1 MLTRL
6 RYLLLLLA
14 LVLAGCSSLSLGY
27 NQLPRLLGWWIDGY
41 FDLDRTQRQQLDDGL
56 ALLHDWH
63 RREELPQW
71 QAILQQAER
80 SLSGGVSEAELMA
93 LEAQLNASLERTLLR
108 TAPVAGPWLASLRP
122 AQWQHMRERRQER
135 LQEWRDEQAE
145 DEDGSER
152 AEGLVS
158 ALERWLGRL
167 ERPLVRRAEALAPAW
182 PAADAALWQERGA
195 RQQLAEQ
202 GLRAWVAGDV
212 QGGVRLLMRAGAREL
227 GSLGPATLALRKQ
240 VLGDVLKLLAE
251 ASPAQWQRARQRWSD
266 WQDDLRKLQEP
277 D

>member
-14 LVLAGCSSLSLGY
+14 MVLAGCSSLTLGY

-41 FDLDRTQRQQLDDGL
+41 FDLDRAQRRELDAGL
-56 ALLHDWH
+56 ALLQDWH

-80 SLSGGVSEAELMA
+80 SLAGGVSEAELMG
-93 LEAQLNASLERTLLR
+93 LEAQLNASLQRTLAR

-122 AQWQHMRERRQER
+122 AQWQHLRERRRER
-135 LQEWRDEQAE
+135 LQEWRDEQAD

-152 AEGLVS
+152 AEGLVT

-167 ERPLVRRAEALAPAW
+167 ERPLVRRAEALVPHW
-182 PAADAALWQERGA
+182 PTIDAALWQEREA

-202 GLRAWVAGDV
+202 GLRAWAAGDGS
-212 QGGVRLLMRAGAREL
+212 GGVQLLMRAGARDL
-227 GSLGPATLALRKQ
+227 GSLGPATMALRQKA
-240 VLGDVLKLLAE
+240 VGDVLKLLAE
-251 ASPAQWQRARQRWSD
+251 ASPAQWQRARQRWSA
-266 WQDDLRKLQEP
+266 WQEDLRELQEP
-277 D
+277 G